1 MSWLCYVAWWWGDF
15 GDRGEE
21 SRGNNGR
28 GGAGRFLQ
36 LLWMRYCLVV
46 EHSWETSGHVDS
58 RERAHTVVPKR
69 ADTGAFIWSYCYS
82 SKGGFALSL
91 SFALIFHL
99 SSCYFAFFSV
109 KPIRL
114 SFLFCIIFFLWLFQG
129 VTSDRGW
136 GFWGCRLGQRWHV
149 VWLMSWERATGLYR
163 QPLTGQ
169 HWNLSRC
176 SISPFLTLLFLC
188 VWGGL
193 RVESGDTLI
202 YQPGRQK

>member
-21 SRGNNGR
+21 SRGHNGR

-99 SSCYFAFFSV
+99 SSCYFAFFSG
-109 KPIRL
+109 KAHP
-114 SFLFCIIFFLWLFQG
+114 SFFSLLHYFFFCDSFKGLLVIG
-129 VTSDRGW
+129 VGGFGVADLDSGGMLCGW
-136 GFWGCRLGQRWHV
+136 CHGRELQAYIDSHSLVSTETWV
-149 VWLMSWERATGLYR
+149 VAQFHPS
-163 QPLTGQ
+163 
-169 HWNLSRC
+169 
-176 SISPFLTLLFLC
+176 
-188 VWGGL
+188 
-193 RVESGDTLI
+193 
-202 YQPGRQK
+202 